1 MANQW
6 QVYDPMASFQR
17 GWTVVYGCLDDY
29 PGISAATEKIFEPGK
44 LITIGEKYEKAY
56 HNWKLENE

>member
-6 QVYDPMASFQR
+6 QVYDPLASIQR

-29 PGISAATEKIFEPGK
+29 PGISAATEKILEPGK
-44 LITIGEKYEKAY
+44 IITIGEKDEKT
-56 HNWKLENE
+56 NRNRKLENE